1 MEIINK
7 NFDIHY
13 YIFEEI
19 FEYIE
24 LTIKV
29 Y

>member
-1 MEIINK
+1 MEIVNK